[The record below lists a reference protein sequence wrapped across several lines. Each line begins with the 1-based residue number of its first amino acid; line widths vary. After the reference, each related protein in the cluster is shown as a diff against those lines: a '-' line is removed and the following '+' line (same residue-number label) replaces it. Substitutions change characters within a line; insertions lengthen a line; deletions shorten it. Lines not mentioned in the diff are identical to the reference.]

1 MRASRYE
8 LPYQG
13 LWAGAGVKQPQ
24 ANGYRGEPG
33 AAPGAGVIL
42 AQAPAVLT
50 SDRIEVPFAGYRDPS
65 GARRLQSAVPEAL
78 QTVSQGGSA
87 GDGDFLVCSV
97 EAQEAPAGGGSAR
110 GEGGG
115 AFDWHTVST
124 RMGRLGESRTPQAWA
139 YPPGAAARAG
149 RALVSRAGSRRRG
162 RVQAAPA
169 IARGHIE
176 AMETMA

>member
-78 QTVSQGGSA
+78 QSSANRFSRRQCWRWRFPGLFRGGS
-87 GDGDFLVCSV
+87 GSSGR
-97 EAQEAPAGGGSAR
+97 GG
-110 GEGGG
+110 
-115 AFDWHTVST
+115 
-124 RMGRLGESRTPQAWA
+124 
-139 YPPGAAARAG
+139 
-149 RALVSRAGSRRRG
+149 
-162 RVQAAPA
+162 
-169 IARGHIE
+169 
-176 AMETMA
+176 

>member
-115 AFDWHTVST
+115 
-124 RMGRLGESRTPQAWA
+124 GL
-139 YPPGAAARAG
+139 
-149 RALVSRAGSRRRG
+149 
-162 RVQAAPA
+162 
-169 IARGHIE
+169 
-176 AMETMA
+176 

>member
-87 GDGDFLVCSV
+87 GDGVRACGV
-97 EAQEAPAGGGSAR
+97 PPPVRRMPAGGSLGVPRGGLPGGWAGAR
-110 GEGGG
+110 
-115 AFDWHTVST
+115 
-124 RMGRLGESRTPQAWA
+124 
-139 YPPGAAARAG
+139 
-149 RALVSRAGSRRRG
+149 
-162 RVQAAPA
+162 RVV
-169 IARGHIE
+169 
-176 AMETMA
+176 